1 MVASVV
7 FGSIVLAI
15 VASVAV
21 TWRTMRREAA

>member
-1 MVASVV
+1 VV